1 MPEANGLVASP
12 ATEAIVGRQGKRPY
26 KNNKPAAQG
35 WHDETESARILGED
49 LQTRRR
55 KRRAGEPPHD
65 WIQTGRHV
73 LYRDGA
79 EEKFLA
85 ELLRKRAAA
94 AEPRGRGRPRSN
106 TAG

>member
-1 MPEANGLVASP
+1 MTDADGLVALP
-12 ATEAIVGRQGKRPY
+12 ATVAIVGRQGKRPY
-26 KNNKPAAQG
+26 KNNKPDAEG
-35 WHDETESARILGED
+35 WHDEHEAARILGED

-85 ELLRKRAAA
+85 ELLWKRAAA
-94 AEPRGRGRPRSN
+94 AEPRGRGRPRG
-106 TAG
+106 TR